1 MVDYNKIKL
10 NDGGWMPSMAFGT
23 GTTYFNRPDAV
34 SEGIF
39 KAVKSGFR
47 LIDTA
52 IMYGTEVGVGNGLTK
67 ILGDDLCKRD
77 ELFITTKL
85 APNLYTF
92 QEVLN
97 MVDDSLKNLQ
107 LDYID
112 LMMIHFPGNSDPNKD
127 KEYKNDPDINAESRI
142 EMWDALQTCQQKGKI
157 KHIGVSNF
165 TRIHIE
171 RLLKNPRCNVIPV
184 VNQIEFNPYMMDN
197 DILDVCRDHNIIV
210 QSYGPIGS
218 GTRKPDKLENEDSS
232 CNLLDDAKLKEIAT
246 KHQCTIAQVCIGYA
260 IAKGVGVVTKTEKEE
275 RMKENLQS
283 TEIAGKLTKEDI
295 QQIDQL
301 NKNLRKFWDPYETA

>member
-1 MVDYNKIKL
+1 MADYNKIKL

-39 KAVKSGFR
+39 KAVESGFR

-67 ILGDDLCKRD
+67 ILDDSLCKRED
-77 ELFITTKL
+77 LFVTTKL
-85 APNLYTF
+85 APNLYTIE
-92 QEVLN
+92 EVVT
-97 MVDDSLKNLQ
+97 MVDESLKKLQ

-127 KEYKNDPDINAESRI
+127 KEYKNDPDTNAEGRM
-142 EMWDALQTCQQKGKI
+142 EMWDALQTCQEKGKI
-157 KHIGVSNF
+157 KHIGISNF
-165 TRIHIE
+165 TRHHIE
-171 RLLKNPRCNVIPV
+171 QLLKNPRCKVIPV
-184 VNQIEFNPYMMDN
+184 VNQIEFNPYMMDQ
-197 DILDVCRDHNIIV
+197 DILDVCKEHNIIV

-218 GTRKPDKLENEDSS
+218 GTRKHANPEKEN
-232 CNLLDDAKLKEIAT
+232 CNLLDDVKLKEIAT
-246 KHQCTIAQVCIGYA
+246 KHECTAAQVCMGYA

-301 NKNLRKFWDPYETA
+301 NKTLRKFWDPYETA